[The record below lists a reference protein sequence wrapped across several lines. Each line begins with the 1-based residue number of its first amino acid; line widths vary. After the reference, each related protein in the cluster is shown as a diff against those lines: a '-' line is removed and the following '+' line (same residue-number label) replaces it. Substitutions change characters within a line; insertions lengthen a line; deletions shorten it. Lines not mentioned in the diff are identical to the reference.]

1 MMELII
7 VFAISILIL
16 FLSMILLT
24 FLIQISYLID
34 FWYSSYIF
42 RKYDI
47 EEIKTEKDMRIFVK
61 KLLRFYMESTSYP
74 SLYRLIF
81 RAKAGK
87 EIEIQKGTQDFRYYV
102 DEFNNGNYNAT
113 VICIKSTLWR
123 YLTQYK
129 DEINEV
135 IKSKRKK
142 LLSKFK
148 S

>member
-1 MMELII
+1 
-7 VFAISILIL
+7 
-16 FLSMILLT
+16 
-24 FLIQISYLID
+24 
-34 FWYSSYIF
+34 
-42 RKYDI
+42 
-47 EEIKTEKDMRIFVK
+47 MRIFVK
-61 KLLRFYMESTSYP
+61 KLLRFYMEPTGHQ
-74 SLYRLIF
+74 SLRRLIF
-81 RAKAGK
+81 RTKTGK

-102 DEFNNGNYNAT
+102 DEFDDGNYNAT

>member
-1 MMELII
+1 
-7 VFAISILIL
+7 
-16 FLSMILLT
+16 MILLT
-24 FLIQISYLID
+24 FLIRISYLID

-102 DEFNNGNYNAT
+102 DEFDDGNYNAT

-135 IKSKRKK
+135 IKSKREILLHK
-142 LLSKFK
+142 LNLF
-148 S
+148 

>member
-1 MMELII
+1 
-7 VFAISILIL
+7 
-16 FLSMILLT
+16 MILLT
-24 FLIQISYLID
+24 FLIEIAYLID
-34 FWYSSYIF
+34 SWHSSYIF

-102 DEFNNGNYNAT
+102 NEFDDGNYNAT

-129 DEINEV
+129 NEINEV
-135 IKSKRKK
+135 IKSKREI

>member
-1 MMELII
+1 
-7 VFAISILIL
+7 
-16 FLSMILLT
+16 MILLT
-24 FLIQISYLID
+24 FLIRISYLID

-102 DEFNNGNYNAT
+102 DEFDDGNYNAT

-135 IKSKRKK
+135 IKSKREK
-142 LLSKFK
+142 LLHKFNLF
-148 S
+148 

>member
-16 FLSMILLT
+16 FLFIVLFT
-24 FLIQISYLID
+24 FLIRISYLID
-34 FWYSSYIF
+34 SWHSSYIF

-47 EEIKTEKDMRIFVK
+47 EEIKNEKDMRIFVK

-87 EIEIQKGTQDFRYYV
+87 EIEIQKETQDFRYYV
-102 DEFNNGNYNAT
+102 NEFDDGNYNAT
-113 VICIKSTLWR
+113 VICVKSTLWR
-123 YLTQYK
+123 YLTRYK

-135 IKSKRKK
+135 IKSKREI
-142 LLSKFK
+142 LLHKF
-148 S
+148 